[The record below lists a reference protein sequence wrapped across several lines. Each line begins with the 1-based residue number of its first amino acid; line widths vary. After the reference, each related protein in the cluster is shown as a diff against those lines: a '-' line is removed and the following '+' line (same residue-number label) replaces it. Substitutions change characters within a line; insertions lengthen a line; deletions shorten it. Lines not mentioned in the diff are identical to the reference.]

1 MNPRL
6 AFLVVLCPT
15 ALLVGA
21 CAPLHWTRDGAV
33 PEQAQNDAAECR
45 QRAWQEATLWTLHAP
60 PWQYGLGFRSHLW
73 PHRPLTSGWR
83 SPLDDPFFQES
94 RLAAFCMES
103 KGYQLTPAPSR

>member
-1 MNPRL
+1 MKPRL
-6 AFLVVLCPT
+6 AFLVLCAT

-21 CAPLHWTRDGAV
+21 CAPLHWTRAGAV
-33 PEQAQNDAAECR
+33 PEQVQDDAAECR

-60 PWQYGLGFRSHLW
+60 PWQYGLGLRSHLW
-73 PHRPLTSGWR
+73 PHRPLASGFR